1 MCNVHTIVWTIYAV
15 FCRFGPFYHTFR
27 IGVINQK
34 QKRRNPEAYNMYSL
48 KVYVGRVV
56 NMNYKASDFTREDQI
71 PRDEYN
77 I

>member
-1 MCNVHTIVWTIYAV
+1 MLYFVVLA
-15 FCRFGPFYHTFR
+15 PFYYTFR

-56 NMNYKASDFTREDQI
+56 NMNYKASDFTRGDQI